1 MQIRSGIRWPVGVDF
16 NQISTPGRI
25 SSGSRGK
32 IMLLTKHGCANRP
45 FYHVEVTRV
54 RTCIKLSKYLV
65 TLILGWSQVGK

>member
-25 SSGSRGK
+25 SIGSRGK
-32 IMLLTKHGCANRP
+32 IMLLTRNGCANRP

-54 RTCIKLSKYLV
+54 SSNFVNILV
-65 TLILGWSQVGK
+65 

>member
-25 SSGSRGK
+25 SIGSRGK

-54 RTCIKLSKYLV
+54 RSNFVDIVEGDSQNLR
-65 TLILGWSQVGK
+65 LG